1 MLDPGSWTTK
11 NPGSGINIPDPQHQ
25 NQFKKISTKDYGTF
39 EIKRYM
45 TDLRELCSC
54 AGQLAIRGSL
64 ATAAGSPAVFTG
76 LSLSSGGAP

>member
-1 MLDPGSWTTK
+1 MEKNSDPGWK
-11 NPGSGINIPDPQHQ
+11 IFGSGINIPDPQHW
-25 NQFKKISTKDYGTF
+25 DYCIF
-39 EIKRYM
+39 EIKSHM
-45 TDLRELCSC
+45 TDLGELCSC